1 MKFDH
6 IIKGTEELTDARFHL
21 SCGFYENTYILFE
34 KAGFYVNIHNK
45 GTFTFC
51 APDYRKLAVIQARP
65 MDSGRGCYM
74 DILITTTEDGIR
86 FQFPEYTWTDHYP
99 HCDGES
105 DRWDRYISRWFR
117 IVFNCESK
125 EAAVLDR

>member
-74 DILITTTEDGIR
+74 DVLISTTEDGAIFR
-86 FQFPEYTWTDHYP
+86 LPEYEWIDHYP

-105 DRWDRYISRWFR
+105 DRWDAR
-117 IVFNCESK
+117 IIGIRDEVRFPG
-125 EAAVLDR
+125 